1 MLQIETLDALRIS
14 MEQTVQDNRTVLE
27 KAMDQVR
34 GLNNDF
40 RILKPR
46 TITSFSMV
54 ASDGGHNKIEF
65 NPFSLTVVRVV
76 DSKGKELFVDC
87 VSPSTDIDALA
98 KHNLDADTK
107 VGRLMKGLGVT
118 RLPDL
123 STALNP
129 KENSTGWVTVYRDI
143 CEWAALYDLIVNR
156 DHANSTIFVRDGML
170 RTKVFRSDLFIQMYQ
185 QILVAIERNRREEK
199 VDIFLVGVAKHS
211 EVHSYYELAMTA
223 VGRLPDGYPCYAP
236 IPDEM
241 QETVYKWPEYLR
253 APDDSLPGE
262 APKYNAGSM
271 HFVRFGPSR
280 GDRIWTVDVL
290 YDQRDRAEEV
300 LACLVGD
307 ARDGFPIPHYPLCL
321 QRADANAQVAGFDR
335 SILADYLEDAVRG
348 LLPDG
353 SEHAVDAMRLNVDPT
368 ARRYA

>member
-1 MLQIETLDALRIS
+1 MLQVETLDVLRSSVHQAVEDHRSIL
-14 MEQTVQDNRTVLE
+14 DD
-27 KAMDQVR
+27 AIDQVR

-40 RILKPR
+40 RILRPR

-54 ASDGGHNKIEF
+54 ASDGGHDRIDF
-65 NPFSLTVVRVV
+65 NPFSVTVVRVV

-87 VSPSTDIDALA
+87 VSPSTDIDVLSEY
-98 KHNLDADTK
+98 NLEADTK
-107 VGRLMKGLGVT
+107 VGRLMKGLGKASL
-118 RLPDL
+118 RDL
-123 STALNP
+123 SAALDP

-143 CEWAALYDLIVNR
+143 SEWAALYDLIVNR
-156 DHANSTIFVRDGML
+156 DHANSTIYVRDGML
-170 RTKVFRSDLFIQMYQ
+170 RTKVFRGDLFIQMYQ
-185 QILVAIERNRREEK
+185 QILEAIDRNHREEK

-211 EVHSYYELAMTA
+211 EVHTYYELAMTA
-223 VGRLPDGYPCYAP
+223 VGRLPDGHPCYVA
-236 IPDEM
+236 IPADM
-241 QETVYKWPEYLR
+241 QETVYKWPEYIR
-253 APDDSLPGE
+253 APDDRSTGE
-262 APKYNAGSM
+262 APKYNAGAM

-290 YDQRDRAEEV
+290 YAQRDRAEEI

-335 SILADYLEDAVRG
+335 DILSDYLEDAVRDV
-348 LLPDG
+348 LPEG